1 MLDRQAF
8 LRPIAHRG
16 LHDAA
21 SGIVEN
27 TRPAFEA
34 AIAKGYGIEC
44 DLRPAADG
52 TPLVFHDLALE
63 RLTTGSGPITDLQ
76 PGCAAKLPFK
86 STNKS
91 TNVTGILTFAD
102 LLALVAGRVPIF
114 AEIKSEWTEPDLH
127 FLSEIARLARLYR
140 GPLALMSFDPAVVAT
155 IKRLAPD
162 VPRGIVSGSYF
173 DGEGKGWWPDSPLT
187 DARRQAL
194 ASLLESDQAAPAF
207 YAYEVA
213 ALPTAAT
220 QRVRRQG
227 IPLLAWTVRTDHDR
241 RMAAMHADAS
251 IFEGY
256 EP

>member
-1 MLDRQAF
+1 MLDREKF

-21 SGIVEN
+21 KGLIEN
-27 TRPAFEA
+27 TAPAFEA

-44 DLRPAADG
+44 DLQPAADG
-52 TPLVFHDLALE
+52 TPLVFHDLELD
-63 RLTTGSGPITDLQ
+63 RLTAGTGLITDLQ

-86 STNKS
+86 GA
-91 TNVTGILTFAD
+91 NVTGILTFAD
-102 LLALVAGRVPIF
+102 LLSLVAGRVPVF
-114 AEIKSEWTEPDLH
+114 AEIKSEWTPPDLG
-127 FLSEIARLARLYR
+127 FLSEIARLAKLYR
-140 GPLALMSFDPAVVAT
+140 RPLALISFDPAVIAA

-162 VPRGIVSGSYF
+162 IPRGIVSGSYVDE
-173 DGEGKGWWPDSPLT
+173 DGTGWWPGSPHLT

-194 ASLLESDQAAPAF
+194 ANLLESGQAEPSF
-207 YAYEVA
+207 YAYEVG

-227 IPLLAWTVRTDHDR
+227 LPLLTWTVRTEHDR
-241 RMAAMHADAS
+241 RIAAMHADAP

>member
-1 MLDRQAF
+1 MLDRHAF

-21 SGIVEN
+21 HGIVEN

-44 DLRPAADG
+44 DLQPAADG
-52 TPLVFHDLALE
+52 TPLVFHDLTLE

-86 STNKS
+86 GASLA
-91 TNVTGILTFAD
+91 GIPTFAD
-102 LLALVAGRVPIF
+102 LLALVAGRVPVF
-114 AEIKSEWTEPDLH
+114 AEIKSEWTEPDLR

-140 GPLALMSFDPAVVAT
+140 GALALMSFDPAVVASV
-155 IKRLAPD
+155 KRLAPD
-162 VPRGIVSGSYF
+162 IPRGIVSGSYF
-173 DGEGKGWWPDSPLT
+173 DDDGKGWWPESSLT

-194 ASLLESDQAAPAF
+194 ASLLESGQAAPSF
-207 YAYEVA
+207 YAYEVG

-220 QRVRRQG
+220 ERMRRQG

-241 RMAAMHADAS
+241 RMASMHADAP
-251 IFEGY
+251 IFEGF
-256 EP
+256 EPRL

>member
-21 SGIVEN
+21 KGIVEN
-27 TRPAFEA
+27 TAPAFEA

-44 DLRPAADG
+44 DLQPAADG
-52 TPLVFHDLALE
+52 TPLVFHDLTLE

-76 PGCAAKLPFK
+76 PACAAKLPFK
-86 STNKS
+86 STN
-91 TNVTGILTFAD
+91 VIGVLTFAE

-114 AEIKSEWTEPDLH
+114 AEIKSEWTEPDLR

-140 GPLALMSFDPAVVAT
+140 GPLALMSFDPAVVAA
-155 IKRLAPD
+155 IKRLAPSI
-162 VPRGIVSGSYF
+162 PRGIVSGSYF
-173 DGEGKGWWPDSPLT
+173 DDEGKGWWPDSSVT

-194 ASLLESDQAAPAF
+194 ASLLESDQAAPSF
-207 YAYEVA
+207 YAYDVR

-220 QRVRRQG
+220 QRVRRHG
-227 IPLLAWTVRTDHDR
+227 IPLLTWTVRTDHDR
-241 RMAAMHADAS
+241 HIAAMHADAP

-256 EP
+256 EATL

>member
-21 SGIVEN
+21 KGLIEN
-27 TRPAFEA
+27 TAPAFEA

-44 DLRPAADG
+44 DLQPAADG
-52 TPLVFHDLALE
+52 TPLVFHDLTLE
-63 RLTTGSGPITDLQ
+63 RLTAGSGAITDLQ
-76 PGCAAKLPFK
+76 PACAAKLPFK
-86 STNKS
+86 STD
-91 TNVTGILTFAD
+91 VTGILTFAD
-102 LLALVAGRVPIF
+102 MLALVARRVPVF
-114 AEIKSEWTEPDLH
+114 AEIKSEWTAPDLR

-155 IKRLAPD
+155 VKRLAPD
-162 VPRGIVSGSYF
+162 VPRGIVSGSYG
-173 DGEGKGWWPDSPLT
+173 DDEGKGWWPDSPLT

-194 ASLLESDQAAPAF
+194 ASLLESGQAAPSF
-207 YAYEVA
+207 YAYEVG

-227 IPLLAWTVRTDHDR
+227 IPLLAWTVRTEHDR
-241 RMAAMHADAS
+241 HTADMHADAP